1 MTYIFRYRNSLYVL
15 QEGTEKRAWETLQQ
29 RLSWNMRVVKERV
42 KLLETIKEVD
52 NRIVKINL

>member
-1 MTYIFRYRNSLYVL
+1 MTYIFKHNSSLYVF
-15 QEGTEKRAWETLQQ
+15 QEETEKRAWETLQQ

-52 NRIVKINL
+52 RRIVKINL

>member
-1 MTYIFRYRNSLYVL
+1 MTYIFKHKNSLYVF
-15 QEGTEKRAWETLQQ
+15 QEESEKRAWETLQK
-29 RLSWNMRVVKERV
+29 RLSWNMNVVKQQV

>member
-1 MTYIFRYRNSLYVL
+1 MTYIFKHKNSLYIF
-15 QEGTEKRAWETLQQ
+15 QEGSEERAWETLQK
-29 RLSWNMRVVKERV
+29 RLSWNMNVVKKQV